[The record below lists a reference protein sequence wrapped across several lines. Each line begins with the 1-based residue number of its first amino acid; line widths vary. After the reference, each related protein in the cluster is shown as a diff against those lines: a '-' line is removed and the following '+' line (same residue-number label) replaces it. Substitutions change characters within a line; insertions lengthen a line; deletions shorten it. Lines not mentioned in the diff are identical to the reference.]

1 MSTTGQRAHRRT
13 TSISTGSNI
22 NSLPENNQRPVD
34 EDIEKVLIID
44 HDDFREE
51 APGEEV
57 LPVESDNNFINI
69 EETIIN
75 NESIIPTPTDV
86 IDNVIEENNPE
97 FIDEQTIESVPKNM
111 TIKLGKKNKTTHVV
125 NSNLDDPDEDDNVI
139 DYTNYQY
146 IVAKPHFTHTDII
159 ESLSS
164 EQNEEYVNLQTL
176 QKNTD
181 DSLNN
186 SCGSWQEK
194 YTKLHKEIL
203 NENAS
208 QRYVTYICDSK
219 INCGGLAD
227 RILGMASTFLFALLT
242 DRAFL
247 ADWQVPLPLDA
258 IFTAP
263 NIDWSY
269 DSLNPSH
276 TIRNLNTTELY
287 IIDYDPQDIDYHF
300 SLTNW
305 TTRYPDSFIKFYT
318 NQGLI
323 QQTFDSKYYSS
334 KLKEIGLKPHTAF
347 GCLMDYLF
355 RPVPP
360 ALSFIVQY
368 TALFALPSIFSVGI
382 HIRTGNTYEQ
392 THSLQDYSHFFRCAD
407 QLAQTYAPDKKAIYY
422 LVTDS
427 VKIRDEAYSK
437 LDQVIISGLPIQP
450 SDDYYDYADSVN
462 NAIVENWILS
472 KTDYRLAA
480 FHSKQ
485 LHSTV
490 SLSTTES
497 KFLDCTREDAFT
509 TFNQLANEWSID
521 L

>member
-1 MSTTGQRAHRRT
+1 
-13 TSISTGSNI
+13 
-22 NSLPENNQRPVD
+22 
-34 EDIEKVLIID
+34 
-44 HDDFREE
+44 
-51 APGEEV
+51 
-57 LPVESDNNFINI
+57 
-69 EETIIN
+69 
-75 NESIIPTPTDV
+75 
-86 IDNVIEENNPE
+86 
-97 FIDEQTIESVPKNM
+97 
-111 TIKLGKKNKTTHVV
+111 
-125 NSNLDDPDEDDNVI
+125 
-139 DYTNYQY
+139 
-146 IVAKPHFTHTDII
+146 
-159 ESLSS
+159 
-164 EQNEEYVNLQTL
+164 
-176 QKNTD
+176 
-181 DSLNN
+181 
-186 SCGSWQEK
+186 
-194 YTKLHKEIL
+194 
-203 NENAS
+203 
-208 QRYVTYICDSK
+208 
-219 INCGGLAD
+219 
-227 RILGMASTFLFALLT
+227 MASTFLFALLT

-472 KTDYRLAA
+472 KTDYR
-480 FHSKQ
+480 
-485 LHSTV
+485 
-490 SLSTTES
+490 
-497 KFLDCTREDAFT
+497 
-509 TFNQLANEWSID
+509 
-521 L
+521 